1 VVKLTLP
8 GEWRVRLIDEL
19 ERAGSHEIGG
29 IVMGEQLAPGEFR
42 IAEMTFQRRGGLVAS
57 FVRNAKWALYSLCNF
72 FSRTEHRYQQFNYLG
87 EWHSHPL
94 FAPAPSK
101 RDHATMIDLTCH
113 GETGANFL
121 ILMIARLDAS
131 RSLEG
136 SVTVYL
142 PNGTVGAGIL
152 RDDESLGRRG
162 RAIE

>member
-1 VVKLTLP
+1 
-8 GEWRVRLIDEL
+8 
-19 ERAGSHEIGG
+19 
-29 IVMGEQLAPGEFR
+29 
-42 IAEMTFQRRGGLVAS
+42 
-57 FVRNAKWALYSLCNF
+57 
-72 FSRTEHRYQQFNYLG
+72 
-87 EWHSHPL
+87 
-94 FAPAPSK
+94 
-101 RDHATMIDLTCH
+101 MIDLTCH